1 MRDIIGV
8 NELSGYLNIKE
19 QTIYKLIKDGKI
31 PAIKFGGQWKV
42 KSNHID
48 QMFEKILAQKLEGL
62 HSGIDF

>member
-8 NELSGYLNIKE
+8 NELSSYLNIKE

-42 KSNHID
+42 KSAHID
-48 QMFEKILAQKLEGL
+48 QMFEEILARKLEGL
-62 HSGIDF
+62 HNGIDF